1 MARTGLEITPPFF
14 EIGPKA
20 YMYGVDLIDLAR
32 RADALGRAQ
41 HVQVI
46 ITPQAVDI
54 PLVVRAV
61 ETALVFAQHMDSL
74 ERGRGVGSVLPE
86 AVKAA
91 GATGVLLN
99 HVERRLSRDELAR
112 TMRRADEVGLAT
124 MVCADDAQDAA
135 AIAGLGPNVII
146 VEEPLL
152 IAGGRRDDGGQAG
165 DRGGERVDLAR
176 EPGDPRAPRGGHH
189 GSPRRLR
196 RHRGRRPGD
205 GLEQRDLHRRQPAG
219 DARGDDPSRARGLGS
234 DALRRESMAVSHAS
248 FTVQSDRRPTFD
260 DVTARVEGALATSGI
275 RNGIL
280 LVYSQHTTCSVLIQ
294 EASDDVDYWGTELLM
309 QDLVTVL
316 EGLVPTC
323 RTEGQYRHPGP
334 KHIVAAAGRDEL
346 PSWSLNTDAHLRS
359 VILGRSQA
367 VPVVDGA
374 MLLGEF
380 GRIYFADFDQ
390 VRARERTV
398 RVQVVGD

>member
-1 MARTGLEITPPFF
+1 
-14 EIGPKA
+14 
-20 YMYGVDLIDLAR
+20 
-32 RADALGRAQ
+32 
-41 HVQVI
+41 
-46 ITPQAVDI
+46 
-54 PLVVRAV
+54 
-61 ETALVFAQHMDSL
+61 
-74 ERGRGVGSVLPE
+74 
-86 AVKAA
+86 
-91 GATGVLLN
+91 
-99 HVERRLSRDELAR
+99 
-112 TMRRADEVGLAT
+112 
-124 MVCADDAQDAA
+124 
-135 AIAGLGPNVII
+135 
-146 VEEPLL
+146 
-152 IAGGRRDDGGQAG
+152 
-165 DRGGERVDLAR
+165 
-176 EPGDPRAPRGGHH
+176 
-189 GSPRRLR
+189 
-196 RHRGRRPGD
+196 
-205 GLEQRDLHRRQPAG
+205 
-219 DARGDDPSRARGLGS
+219 
-234 DALRRESMAVSHAS
+234 MAVSHAS

-260 DVTARVEGALATSGI
+260 DVTARVEEALAASGI

-309 QDLVTVL
+309 QDLVAVL

-374 MLLGEF
+374 LMLGEF

-398 RVQVVGD
+398 RVQVVGE